1 MKNMSI
7 SRVISITLTSC
18 LSLLPWV
25 SQALDIGVSH
35 IVYSTPDQQKYLEVT
50 LEIAPESIQW
60 SKVDSNTMQA
70 KAEVLMLIKQGE
82 NIIGVEKYNLN
93 SPVVLQPKILL
104 DLKRFALSNGEYL
117 LEVSVQDLNSPT
129 NVDTYRAPIS
139 VQISQQV
146 YLSDLQLLRSFKS
159 DDGEGPFTKNGFYL
173 EPLPFSFYD
182 KYASTLVF
190 YAEMY
195 HTSTK
200 VTAPTYQVRYMVER
214 VLGNVSDFIAAGH
227 QKKKPSDID
236 AALVQLDI
244 SKLESGNY
252 NLIVE
257 LRGDKNELLAT
268 RKLSFQRSNP
278 FLKIETVEMTP
289 ELVGQ
294 EFVRELKK
302 ETLIYTLKALSPVVS
317 KGSETDEI
325 KNILQ
330 SDNEES
336 MRFFVFRY
344 FASVDP
350 NQPGIAW
357 RKFYETAAA
366 ADKLFYS
373 GFRHGF
379 ETDRGRTYMKY
390 GLPDDKIRVE
400 DDPNAPP
407 YEIWVYFAFPKTQ
420 QSNVKFL
427 FYNPSLAGEDFRLL
441 HSNARGELSNP
452 RWEIELYKRGGANP
466 QIEGDDPLEGSR
478 MQRNVNRN
486 ARVYLEDF

>member
-1 MKNMSI
+1 MKNI
-7 SRVISITLTSC
+7 AFSRLFAFVSC
-18 LSLLPWV
+18 LLLCPAL
-25 SQALDIGVSH
+25 SKALDIGVSH
-35 IVYSTPDQQKYLEVT
+35 VVYTTPDQKNYVEIN
-50 LEIAPESIQW
+50 LEIAPESIVW
-60 SKVDSNTMQA
+60 TKLDSNTMQA
-70 KAEVLMLIKQGE
+70 KAEVLMLIKRGE
-82 NIIGVEKYNLN
+82 NIVGVEKYALN
-93 SPVVLQPKILL
+93 SPVLNAPKVLL
-104 DLKRFALSNGEYL
+104 DLKRFALENGEYI

-129 NVDTYRAPIS
+129 NLDTYKAPIS
-139 VQISQQV
+139 VQIGQQP
-146 YLSDLQLLRSFKS
+146 YLSDILLLRSFKADDS
-159 DDGEGPFTKNGFYL
+159 DNPFAKNGFYL

-182 KYASTLVF
+182 KYASVLAF
-190 YAEMY
+190 YVEMY
-195 HTSTK
+195 HTAGR

-268 RKLSFQRSNP
+268 RRLQFQRSNP

-302 ETLIYTLKALSPVVS
+302 ETLVYTMKALSPMVS
-317 KGSETDEI
+317 KGSEADEI
-325 KNILQ
+325 QNILQ
-330 SDNEES
+330 SGNEES
-336 MRFFVFRY
+336 MRFFVFRH
-344 FASVDP
+344 FAGVDP
-350 NQPGIAW
+350 NQPGMAW

-400 DDPNAPP
+400 DDPNASP

-452 RWEIELYKRGGANP
+452 RWEIELYKRGGASP
-466 QIEGDDPLEGSR
+466 QIAGDDPLEGAQ

-486 ARVYLEDF
+486 ARMYLEDF